1 MEFEWD
7 SKKAHT
13 NLKKHG
19 VSFDEARTV
28 FNDLL
33 AYIFDDEW
41 NSSGEQRELIIGHS
55 TNGKLLI
62 VSFTERA
69 QGVIRIISAR
79 PTTPRE
85 RKDYEKH
92 SA

>member
-7 SKKAHT
+7 SRKAHT

-19 VSFDEARTV
+19 VSFDEAKTV

-41 NSSGEQRELIIGHS
+41 NSSGEKRELIIGHS
-55 TNGKLLI
+55 MNDKLLI

-79 PTTPRE
+79 LTTPRE
-85 RKDYEKH
+85 RKDYEKN
-92 SA
+92 